1 MSAQCA
7 SCGRDVS
14 HNHENRL
21 PPWCPHCGGDL
32 KPKEAAVLVGAQM
45 SQSPSGSLDR
55 APSAWEARPAAPQ
68 VPTVEDAGPVPHL
81 DDLGDPEAAFRGSGW
96 RRLLAWGLALVCFG
110 LVAAIGYGVLH
121 QPDKNPAGG
130 IGLMVLFAAGGFG
143 CAYMALTLG
152 GLSYLVYPRALVQRR
167 GGQSTV
173 IPWSHIREVTQTI
186 HVLWKKY
193 RIRARGGID
202 IQLTGD
208 IKNHV
213 TLGSKIEEKVV
224 ECLLPGALA
233 QLDAGETIQFGALGV
248 NRAGIYAENE
258 LSPWPHTA
266 LSIGLQ
272 MDRVNDPTHA
282 KLMYLHVYTHGRAK
296 SFKVEVGQIPNFCL
310 LLELVRQNAP
320 QCLPV
325 GM

>member
-68 VPTVEDAGPVPHL
+68 VPTAEDAGPVPHL

-186 HVLWKKY
+186 HVLW
-193 RIRARGGID
+193 
-202 IQLTGD
+202 
-208 IKNHV
+208 
-213 TLGSKIEEKVV
+213 
-224 ECLLPGALA
+224 
-233 QLDAGETIQFGALGV
+233 FGTLGV
-248 NRAGIYAENE
+248 NRAGLYAENE

-272 MDRVNDPTHA
+272 MDRVNDRTHA

-296 SFKVEVGQIPNFCL
+296 SFKVEVGKIPNFCL
-310 LLELVRQNAP
+310 LLELVRQTAP

>member
-21 PPWCPHCGGDL
+21 PPWCPHCGGDVR
-32 KPKEAAVLVGAQM
+32 PKEAAVLVAAQA
-45 SQSPSGSLDR
+45 SQSQPASFDR
-55 APSAWEARPAAPQ
+55 APRAWEARPAAPQ
-68 VPTVEDAGPVPHL
+68 PALPEDAGPVPPI
-81 DDLGDPEAAFRGSGW
+81 DDLGEPEQIYRGSGW
-96 RRLLAWGLALVCFG
+96 RRLVGWGLALVCFG
-110 LVAAIGYGVLH
+110 LVAAIGYGVLN

-143 CAYMALTLG
+143 CVYMALTIG
-152 GLSYLVYPRALVQRR
+152 GLSYLVFPGALVQRR

-193 RIRARGGID
+193 RIRARGGVD
-202 IQLTGD
+202 IHLTAD

-213 TLGSKIEEKVV
+213 ALGSKIEEKLV
-224 ECLLPGALA
+224 EHLLPDALA

-248 NRAGIYAENE
+248 NRAGLYVENE
-258 LSPWPHTA
+258 QSPWPHTA

-282 KLMYLHVYTHGRAK
+282 KLMYLHVYTQARAK

-325 GM
+325 EL